1 MSIVINSTWSRLV
14 VYRIDGLEPSMWALA
29 IFGGTPLS
37 VPWSVQ
43 YIFLQKN
50 CLFRKHCRKSTVNN
64 YNIMSLPVYIFHIL
78 KIGFPNTKSSEHR
91 LGKEEN
97 IAAYLYLSVE
107 CRTIYTF
114 FTVGSVTMGWYYGLV
129 LGKFNKTIK

>member
-1 MSIVINSTWSRLV
+1 MVQIGGVQDRWIRAIHVSTGNFRWDATFSALV
-14 VYRIDGLEPSMWALA
+14 CPIH
-29 IFGGTPLS
+29 LS
-37 VPWSVQ
+37 TK
-43 YIFLQKN
+43 KN

-64 YNIMSLPVYIFHIL
+64 YNIMSLTVYIFHIL

-114 FTVGSVTMGWYYGLV
+114 FTVGSVTMG
-129 LGKFNKTIK
+129 